1 MYLPRFYYFN
11 YTPVECCRTTR
22 TYYWYTSNLNKIIFL
37 FLCFMYKGITLQKS
51 LFLNSNAIIQ
61 YNICKFN
68 SEKILSLYVFQSV
81 VSVRASCTHRLRDRD
96 ITRLEICKT
105 ENHQTSR
112 LQTPVRS
119 RIYVNSNTRGSR

>member
-1 MYLPRFYYFN
+1 MH
-11 YTPVECCRTTR
+11 
-22 TYYWYTSNLNKIIFL
+22 
-37 FLCFMYKGITLQKS
+37 KGITLQKS

-61 YNICKFN
+61 YNILCK
-68 SEKILSLYVFQSV
+68 EKNLSLYVFQSV
-81 VSVRASCTHRLRDRD
+81 VSVRASCAHRLRDRD